1 MKIYNN
7 MLELIGKT
15 PLMEFAKYGETQNV
29 SAKIL
34 GKLEYLNPSGSVKD
48 RAALYMIEDAEKSDK
63 LTKGSVIIEPTSGN
77 TGIGLAAVAAYK
89 GYETILVMPDT
100 MSLER
105 RQLLQAYGAK
115 LVLTEGKKGMQGAI
129 DKAEELAKET
139 PNSFI
144 PAQFD
149 NVANIKAHTQTTAE
163 EIWQDTDGQVDI
175 VVAGVGTGGTLMG
188 IGTALKTKN
197 PAVKVVAVEPELSPL
212 LSGGTPA
219 PHPIQGIGAN
229 FIPSL
234 VNLEIIDEVLQVAGD
249 DAYTAMLS
257 AVKTE
262 GVLLGISAGAALHA
276 ATILGKRPENKNKNI
291 VVILPDGGNKYLS
304 TGIFDK

>member
-1 MKIYNN
+1 MKIYKN

-15 PLMEFAKYGETQNV
+15 PLMELAKYGETNQV
-29 SAKIL
+29 AGKIL

-48 RAALYMIEDAEKSDK
+48 RAALYMIEDAEKSGK
-63 LTKGSVIIEPTSGN
+63 LTKGAVIIEPTSGN

-105 RQLLQAYGAK
+105 RQLLQAYGAT

-149 NVANIKAHTQTTAE
+149 NVANSQAHIQTTAE
-163 EIWQDTDGQVDI
+163 EIWADTDGNVDI
-175 VVAGVGTGGTLMG
+175 VVAGVGTGGTIMG
-188 IGTALKTKN
+188 IGTALKAKN
-197 PAVKVVAVEPELSPL
+197 SAVQIVAVEPELSPL
-212 LSGGTPA
+212 LSGGTA
-219 PHPIQGIGAN
+219 GPHPIQGIGAN

-234 VNLEIIDEVLQVAGD
+234 INLEIIDEVLQVAGD

-262 GVLLGISAGAALHA
+262 GILLGISAGAALHA
-276 ATILGKRPENKNKNI
+276 ATILAKRPENKNKNI